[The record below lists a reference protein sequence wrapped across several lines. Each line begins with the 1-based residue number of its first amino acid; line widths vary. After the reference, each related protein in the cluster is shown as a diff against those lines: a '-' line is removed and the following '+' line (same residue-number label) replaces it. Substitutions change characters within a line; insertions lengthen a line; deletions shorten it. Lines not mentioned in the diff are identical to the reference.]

1 MSNGPLSGI
10 KVIDFGHTVMGPSA
24 SMILADLGADVIKV
38 EPSPGGDPT
47 RALKGFGTGY
57 FGYFNR
63 NKRSV
68 ALDLKTEEG
77 LDIARKMIAGA
88 DVLIENFGPGTIDRL
103 GLGWETVSALNPRLI
118 FASLKGFFDGP
129 YGDRAALDEIVQ
141 MMTGLAFMTGPS
153 GRPLRAG
160 TSVID
165 IAGGMF
171 AVIAIQ
177 AALRERDRTGRGQL
191 VGSALYESAV
201 FLMGQHL
208 CYAAQSDAPIPPMP
222 ERVSAWAVY
231 EIFETGDGGQLFVG
245 ITSDAH
251 WQRFCHEAG
260 LAELAADEGL
270 ARNNQRIAERPRL
283 IPALKAF
290 FATITQPRAAEICA
304 AARIPFAEVRRAC
317 CRSNCRTAPAP
328 RCRACRSGWRGWNP
342 SRPTPRPPVRT
353 AGRSLRAMG
362 WMRRRLT
369 IWPPAGSSSRHDRAF
384 PPGGGIVAFARNRS
398 ASLGADLS
406 GAGRCAGQ
414 HAAAGRDAGPH
425 LNHS

>member
-1 MSNGPLSGI
+1 MSNGPLSGV

-24 SMILADLGADVIKV
+24 SMILADLGADVIKI

-68 ALDLKTEEG
+68 ALNLKTEEG
-77 LDIARKMIAGA
+77 LGIARRMIAEA

-103 GLGWETVSALNPRLI
+103 GLGWESVRALNPRLI

-129 YGDRAALDEIVQ
+129 YGERAALDEIVQ

-231 EIFETGDGGQLFVG
+231 EIFQTGDGGQLFVG

-251 WQRFCHEAG
+251 WQRFCQEAG
-260 LAELAADEGL
+260 LDDLAADEGL
-270 ARNNQRIAERPRL
+270 ARNNQRIAERARL

-290 FATITQPRAAEICA
+290 FATIPQPRAAEICA
-304 AARIPFAEVRRAC
+304 AARIPFAEVRRPEDLFTDPHLAATHGLLPVTLP
-317 CRSNCRTAPAP
+317 NGTRTALP
-328 RCRACRSGWRGWNP
+328 RLPIRMEGLEPFASN
-342 SRPTPRPPVRT
+342 
-353 AGRSLRAMG
+353 
-362 WMRRRLT
+362 
-369 IWPPAGSSSRHDRAF
+369 PPATGQDSRAILAGYGLDEAAIADLVAR
-384 PPGGGIVAFARNRS
+384 GIVVA
-398 ASLGADLS
+398 
-406 GAGRCAGQ
+406 
-414 HAAAGRDAGPH
+414 P
-425 LNHS
+425 

>member
-1 MSNGPLSGI
+1 MNKGPLSGI
-10 KVIDFGHTVMGPSA
+10 RVIDFGHTVMGPSC
-24 SMILADLGADVIKV
+24 SMILADLGAEVIKI

-47 RALKGFGTGY
+47 RMLKGFGTGY

-68 ALDLKTEEG
+68 ALNLKTPEG
-77 LDIARKMIAGA
+77 LELAKKMIADA

-103 GLGWETVSALNPRLI
+103 GLGWDVVREINPRLI

-129 YGDRAALDEIVQ
+129 YGKRAALDEIVQ

-177 AALRERDRTGRGQL
+177 AALRERDRTGKGQL
-191 VGSALYESAV
+191 VGSSLYESAV

-208 CYAAQSDAPIPPMP
+208 CYAAQTDGPIPPMP

-251 WQRFCHEAG
+251 WQRFCAEAG
-260 LAELAADEGL
+260 LTELANDESL
-270 ARNNQRIAERPRL
+270 ARNNQRIEARPRL
-283 IPALKAF
+283 IPALKEF
-290 FATITQPRAAEICA
+290 FASITQPHAVEICE
-304 AARIPFAEVRRAC
+304 AARIPFAEVRRPEDLFDDPHLKAT
-317 CRSNCRTAPAP
+317 NGLLEVTLPNGVTTALP
-328 RCRACRSGWRGWNP
+328 RLPIRMEGLEPFATN
-342 SRPTPRPPVRT
+342 
-353 AGRSLRAMG
+353 
-362 WMRRRLT
+362 
-369 IWPPAGSSSRHDRAF
+369 PPAVGQDTRE
-384 PPGGGIVAFARNRS
+384 ILS
-398 ASLGADLS
+398 AYGLSDEAIADLAS
-406 GAGRCAGQ
+406 RGILIAQ
-414 HAAAGRDAGPH
+414 
-425 LNHS
+425 